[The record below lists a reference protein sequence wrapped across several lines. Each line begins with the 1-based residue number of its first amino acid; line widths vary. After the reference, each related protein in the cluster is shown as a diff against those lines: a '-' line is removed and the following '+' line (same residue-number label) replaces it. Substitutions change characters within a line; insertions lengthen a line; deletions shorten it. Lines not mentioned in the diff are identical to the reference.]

1 MTADGTTRALLEAQR
16 QAALDRLAALERD
29 HAGIVDAADSVN
41 SDDEH
46 DPEGATIAFERE
58 HVAAL
63 LEQTRE
69 QLGQID
75 AALRRLDEGGYGQ
88 CEQCGQPIAAGRL
101 EARPTATTCIACA
114 SRASRASR

>member
-1 MTADGTTRALLEAQR
+1 MTADGTARRLLAADR

-29 HAGIVDAADSVN
+29 HAGIVDAARSAN

-63 LEQTRE
+63 LEQTRQ
-69 QLGQID
+69 QLIDID
-75 AALRRLDEGGYGQ
+75 AALRRLDDGTYGR
-88 CEQCGQPIAAGRL
+88 CARCGQPIAPARL
-101 EARPTATTCIACA
+101 AARPTATMCIRCA
-114 SRASRASR
+114 SRAGR

>member
-1 MTADGTTRALLEAQR
+1 MMTADGTARRLLAADR

-29 HAGIVDAADSVN
+29 HAGIVDAARSAN

-63 LEQTRE
+63 LEQTRQ
-69 QLGQID
+69 QLIDID
-75 AALRRLDEGGYGQ
+75 AALRRLDDGTYGR
-88 CEQCGQPIAAGRL
+88 CARCGQPIAPARL
-101 EARPTATTCIACA
+101 AARPTATMCIRCA
-114 SRASRASR
+114 SRAGR